1 MGGEVVNLGYPVFR
15 ERLLVAVEDPPAELS
30 EPFTILALTSG
41 ETLDA
46 LLEDFCAE
54 I

>member
-15 ERLLVAVEDPPAELS
+15 ERSVVAVEDPPAERLYG
-30 EPFTILALTSG
+30 FTILALTSG
-41 ETLDA
+41 ETLDD